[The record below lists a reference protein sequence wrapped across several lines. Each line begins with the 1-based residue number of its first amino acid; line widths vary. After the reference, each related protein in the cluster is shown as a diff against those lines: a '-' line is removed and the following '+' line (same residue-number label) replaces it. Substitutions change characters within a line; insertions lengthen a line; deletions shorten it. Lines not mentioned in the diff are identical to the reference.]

1 MNKHP
6 ASLLG
11 FIFEHLARQKISFG
25 LLVIISLMWSVEQV
39 AFPYVIKMI
48 IDTLTGYQGDKAEIY
63 SALATPL
70 LIGAG
75 VWLVSIAAWRLSDI
89 ADYFFSPRF
98 QASVREAMTSYVFG
112 HSQRYFSEHLS
123 GSIANKIADMTRG
136 THYLATQ
143 FARFLFPNFV
153 AILFVA
159 AVMATIA
166 PIFAVILVV
175 WAIVHLWICAATS
188 RICDEVSHAHSE
200 LKSELAGRIV
210 DAVTNFITVRLFAR
224 SKDELR
230 YIQGYQQQEMSA
242 HKRVLITIA
251 KVRLLLEAPCLLM
264 ICVMIYF
271 IIEGWKQGTVGTG
284 DIAFL
289 LGATMNLIYIL
300 WRVGMEFPALYRE
313 IGVCQQA
320 LSLITEPHE
329 ITDRVDACPL
339 AVSRG
344 EIIFE
349 NVYFEYRPGQNLFR
363 DKTLRIEAGQKV
375 GLVGFSGSGKSTFA
389 SLLLR
394 LYEPERGRIL
404 IDGQDIQ
411 AVMQDSLRAAIA
423 LIPQD
428 PVLFHRT
435 LRENIAYGRPSA
447 SEAEI
452 VQAARDA
459 HCHDFIIAADGG
471 YDAVVGERGVKL
483 SGGQRQRIAIARAI
497 VKNAPIV
504 VFDEATSSL
513 DSVTELAIQQSMQ
526 AMMRGRTTIV
536 IAHRLSTLTFM
547 DRILVFEHGR
557 IIEDGSH
564 EALLVKGGH
573 YARLWSMQAH
583 GFLPDQA
590 A

>member
-98 QASVREAMTSYVFG
+98 QASVREAITSYVFG

-242 HKRVLITIA
+242 HKRVLITIQS
-251 KVRLLLEAPCLLM
+251 AP
-264 ICVMIYF
+264 
-271 IIEGWKQGTVGTG
+271 
-284 DIAFL
+284 
-289 LGATMNLIYIL
+289 
-300 WRVGMEFPALYRE
+300 
-313 IGVCQQA
+313 
-320 LSLITEPHE
+320 
-329 ITDRVDACPL
+329 
-339 AVSRG
+339 
-344 EIIFE
+344 
-349 NVYFEYRPGQNLFR
+349 
-363 DKTLRIEAGQKV
+363 
-375 GLVGFSGSGKSTFA
+375 
-389 SLLLR
+389 
-394 LYEPERGRIL
+394 
-404 IDGQDIQ
+404 
-411 AVMQDSLRAAIA
+411 AA
-423 LIPQD
+423 
-428 PVLFHRT
+428 
-435 LRENIAYGRPSA
+435 
-447 SEAEI
+447 
-452 VQAARDA
+452 
-459 HCHDFIIAADGG
+459 
-471 YDAVVGERGVKL
+471 
-483 SGGQRQRIAIARAI
+483 
-497 VKNAPIV
+497 
-504 VFDEATSSL
+504 
-513 DSVTELAIQQSMQ
+513 
-526 AMMRGRTTIV
+526 
-536 IAHRLSTLTFM
+536 
-547 DRILVFEHGR
+547 
-557 IIEDGSH
+557 
-564 EALLVKGGH
+564 
-573 YARLWSMQAH
+573 
-583 GFLPDQA
+583 
-590 A
+590 